1 MRVGQ
6 TIQNIHTGLTYTII
20 EVESVDL
27 GDTMK
32 AVYTASNEA
41 FEVIRFN
48 ADYLSNWAV
57 VNGSEEE

>member
-6 TIQNIHTGLTYTII
+6 TIQNIHTKGLYTII
-20 EVESVDL
+20 EVESVDM
-27 GDTMK
+27 GDSMK
-32 AVYTASNEA
+32 AVYTISNED

-57 VNGSEEE
+57 VKEGEEE

>member
-6 TIQNIHTGLTYTII
+6 TIQNIHTKAIYTII
-20 EVESVDL
+20 EVESIEM
-27 GDTMK
+27 GNSMK
-32 AVYTASNEA
+32 AVYTISNEA

-57 VNGSEEE
+57 INEEE

>member
-6 TIQNIHTGLTYTII
+6 TIQNIHTQAIYTII
-20 EVESVDL
+20 EVESVDM
-27 GDTMK
+27 GDSLK
-32 AVYTASNEA
+32 AVYTISNEA

-57 VNGSEEE
+57 INEEE

>member
-6 TIQNIHTGLTYTII
+6 TIQNIHTQAIYTII
-20 EVESVDL
+20 EVESVDM
-27 GDTMK
+27 GDSMK
-32 AVYTASNEA
+32 AVYTISNEA

-57 VNGSEEE
+57 INEEE

>member
-6 TIQNIHTGLTYTII
+6 TIQNIHTQATYTII
-20 EVESVDL
+20 EVESVEM
-27 GDTMK
+27 GNSMK
-32 AVYTASNEA
+32 AVYTISNEA

-57 VNGSEEE
+57 INEEE

>member
-6 TIQNIHTGLTYTII
+6 TIQNIHTQAIYTII
-20 EVESVDL
+20 EVESVDV
-27 GDTMK
+27 GDSMK

-41 FEVIRFN
+41 FEAIRFN

-57 VNGSEEE
+57 INEEE